1 MKRRKLKSTSR
12 RTRKA
17 GLRLGQPEDQP
28 AEQLYPGSGTQLD
41 GRLDVRTRRGKRT
54 LKKGGK
60 LRRKL

>member
-1 MKRRKLKSTSR
+1 MPRRKLTRRR

-17 GLRLGQPEDQP
+17 GLRLGQPEEQT

-41 GRLDVRTRRGKRT
+41 GRLDDTRARRRKRT

-60 LRRKL
+60 LHRKL

>member
-1 MKRRKLKSTSR
+1 MPRRKLTRRR

-41 GRLDVRTRRGKRT
+41 GRLDVRTRRRKRT

>member
-1 MKRRKLKSTSR
+1 MKSTRRR

-17 GLRLGQPEDQP
+17 GLRLGQPEEQT

-41 GRLDVRTRRGKRT
+41 GRLDVRPRRGKRT
-54 LKKGGK
+54 MKKGGK

>member
-1 MKRRKLKSTSR
+1 MPRRKLTRRR
-12 RTRKA
+12 RTHRA

-41 GRLDVRTRRGKRT
+41 GRLDVRTRRRKRT

>member
-1 MKRRKLKSTSR
+1 MPRRKLTRRR

-17 GLRLGQPEDQP
+17 GLRIGQPEDQP

>member
-1 MKRRKLKSTSR
+1 MPRRKLTRRR

-60 LRRKL
+60 LHRKL